1 MSDVA
6 AIKIRG
12 FDVDIEAV
20 RVLNVYSQIEVLDV
34 SAINVALY
42 GVSKCLRKTSATN
55 GS

>member
-1 MSDVA
+1 MSDVTA
-6 AIKIRG
+6 VEICRL
-12 FDVDIEAV
+12 DVDIEAV